1 MKKSL
6 ALLAAACTMTLALSF
21 GAAAESTGKT
31 DLVIAMDNDID
42 TLHPTRFFHYGGNQC
57 AESDL

>member
-31 DLVIAMDNDID
+31 DLVIAMDKR
-42 TLHPTRFFHYGGNQC
+42 H
-57 AESDL
+57 